1 MGSRADV
8 GGREAS
14 AGDVL
19 GSNIAA
25 PPAGGPFRPLRR
37 QRSLQSA
44 TSMDAGA
51 VLRRARE
58 RRGLTLESISRA
70 TKIAVPTLRAIESR
84 DVDNLPEG
92 IYLRGFLRAYACEVG
107 VDPESV
113 VREYTGPVRP
123 PASAAVAASTV
134 RQAVQSNVT
143 RSTGVPGRHMAAGV
157 LIIQIV
163 IAVGALYLLIRE
175 RESASVAA
183 TPVHVAE
190 RAEAGTTGIQN
201 PNTKVADDRRLMR
214 VEIATTAPCWVE
226 ATVDGRPVISRMM
239 DSGEREAVDVENEL
253 ELRVG
258 DPSAFVFRVDGADGQ
273 PLGLPGVPAT
283 ARLTRSNI
291 HEFVAPTPA
300 WRRR

>member
-1 MGSRADV
+1 
-8 GGREAS
+8 
-14 AGDVL
+14 
-19 GSNIAA
+19 
-25 PPAGGPFRPLRR
+25 
-37 QRSLQSA
+37 
-44 TSMDAGA
+44 MDAGA

-58 RRGLTLESISRA
+58 RRGLSLESISRA
-70 TKIAVPTLRAIESR
+70 TKIAVPTLRAIER
-84 DVDNLPEG
+84 REVDLLPEG
-92 IYLRGFLRAYACEVG
+92 VYLRGFLRAYACEVG
-107 VDPESV
+107 VDPETV
-113 VREYTGPVRP
+113 VREYTGAVPPPVRVAV
-123 PASAAVAASTV
+123 PASTL
-134 RQAVQSNVT
+134 RQAGQLPANVT

-157 LIIQIV
+157 LVLQIV

-175 RESASVAA
+175 RESAFVAS

-201 PNTKVADDRRLMR
+201 PNPQFADDRRLMR

-239 DSGEREAVDVENEL
+239 DSGERDTVDVENEL

-258 DPSAFVFRVDGADGQ
+258 DPSAFVFRVDGVDGQ

-283 ARLTRSNI
+283 ARLTRSNL

-300 WRRR
+300 WKKR